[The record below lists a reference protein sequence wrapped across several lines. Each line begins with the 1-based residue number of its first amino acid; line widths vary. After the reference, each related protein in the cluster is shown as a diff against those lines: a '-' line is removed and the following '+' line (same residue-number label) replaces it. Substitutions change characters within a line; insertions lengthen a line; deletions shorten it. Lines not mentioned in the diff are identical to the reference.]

1 MLGRHRIP
9 LQIPGSMANDLTK
22 AAVAVRDTLDLH
34 NKNNRVKILYLEL
47 DEIYIIRT
55 KGTT

>member
-1 MLGRHRIP
+1 
-9 LQIPGSMANDLTK
+9 MANDLTK

-34 NKNNRVKILYLEL
+34 NKIPDHRNNRVKILYLGL